1 MITIFRVFLSDVKR
15 LRSNVVA
22 IVIIMGLSIIPAL
35 YAWFNIM
42 SNWDPYGTSA
52 TSQMKVAVCSQ
63 DSGVEIGSLSL
74 NVGDEVITGLKENT
88 TIGWVFTAS
97 KDEALEGV
105 NSGDYYAALIVPESF
120 TTDFISFLGGDPKN
134 PTIAYYENSKKN
146 AIATKIT
153 GKAKTAVQEQ
163 VNQKVISTLTEVL
176 TESGKILAENDENG
190 VDIVAS
196 TADQLDEL
204 DSSLQTYVNILNT
217 FSLVTA
223 SASDLAESAQSL
235 LINTQGIFDS
245 GQDSVSNM
253 QSSVLSG
260 AQTADTVSSLIGISL
275 DSVEQDLTLLS
286 DQMDTLTVGDSFDSI
301 RNQVDTAKTMSKST
315 ISVLKDIFG
324 ETDQYVSAVDKSF
337 KQLNTDLTAFKK
349 DANVTAQSLKH
360 LKRTIKAD
368 IKDCKNSIRKIRNT
382 YQYQVQPDVSRS
394 VLRMEQA
401 LIQTG
406 KMLNNIESSFG
417 TIDRAL
423 ESYQTTLDSGTD
435 DITATKDYIV
445 SMQSDIRKLSKS
457 LRALSGDEQYNEM
470 MVLLKND
477 PTLMASFM
485 ASPVSMETKAVY
497 PIETYGSAMAPFYTV
512 LAIWV
517 GALILVALIHVK
529 VAPVENLKVRPW
541 QAYFGRY
548 ITFFLIGQAQTAI
561 TVLGDL
567 FYVDIQCPHPFL
579 FWLASA
585 ASSFVFTL
593 LIYSLT
599 VAMGN
604 VGEAVAVIVMVIQV
618 AGAGGTF
625 PIEVLPEVYQM
636 IYKFLPF
643 TYCMNALRECV
654 GGLYKNDYWM
664 DLRALGIYILISLFI
679 GLVVAVPLRRLNKV
693 IERSKEKSK
702 VML

>member
-1 MITIFRVFLSDVKR
+1 MITIFRVFLSDAKR

-42 SNWDPYGTSA
+42 SNWDPYGPSA

-63 DSGVEIGSLSL
+63 DAGVEIGSLSL

-245 GQDSVSNM
+245 SQDSVSNM

-337 KQLNTDLTAFKK
+337 KQLNTDLKAFKK

-445 SMQSDIRKLSKS
+445 SLQSDIRKLSKS

-470 MVLLKND
+470 MDLLKND
-477 PTLMASFM
+477 PTRMASFM

-541 QAYFGRY
+541 QAFFGRY
-548 ITFFLIGQAQTAI
+548 ITFFLIGQAQTVI

-567 FYVDIQCPHPFL
+567 FYVNIQCPHPFL

-679 GLVVAVPLRRLNKV
+679 GLVVAIPLRRLNKV

>member
-253 QSSVLSG
+253 QSSVLSS

-382 YQYQVQPDVSRS
+382 YQYQVQLDVSRS

-445 SMQSDIRKLSKS
+445 SLQSDIRKLSKS

-470 MVLLKND
+470 MDLLKND

>member
-74 NVGDEVITGLKENT
+74 NVGDEVIAGLKENT

-190 VDIVAS
+190 VDIVVS

-245 GQDSVSNM
+245 SQDSVSNM

-337 KQLNTDLTAFKK
+337 KQLNTDLKAFKK

-445 SMQSDIRKLSKS
+445 SLQSDIRKLSKS

-470 MVLLKND
+470 MDLLKND

-529 VAPVENLKVRPW
+529 VTPIENLKVRPW
-541 QAYFGRY
+541 QAFFGRY

-579 FWLASA
+579 FWLAAA

>member
-52 TSQMKVAVCSQ
+52 TSQMKVAVCSL

-253 QSSVLSG
+253 QSSVLSS

-445 SMQSDIRKLSKS
+445 SLQSDIRKLSKS

-470 MVLLKND
+470 MDLLKND

-579 FWLASA
+579 FCLASA

-679 GLVVAVPLRRLNKV
+679 GLVVAVPLRGLNKV

>member
-74 NVGDEVITGLKENT
+74 NVGDEVIAGLKENT

-223 SASDLAESAQSL
+223 SVSDLAESAQSL

-245 GQDSVSNM
+245 SQDSVSNM

-445 SMQSDIRKLSKS
+445 SLQSDIRKLSKS

-470 MVLLKND
+470 MDLLKND

-529 VAPVENLKVRPW
+529 VAPVENLKARPW
-541 QAYFGRY
+541 QAFFGRY
-548 ITFFLIGQAQTAI
+548 ITFFLIGQAQTVI

>member
-382 YQYQVQPDVSRS
+382 YQYQVQLDVSRS

-445 SMQSDIRKLSKS
+445 SLQSDIRKLSKS

-470 MVLLKND
+470 MDLLKND

-541 QAYFGRY
+541 QAFFGRY

>member
-42 SNWDPYGTSA
+42 SNWDPYGASA

-190 VDIVAS
+190 VDIVVS

-245 GQDSVSNM
+245 SQDSVSNM

-445 SMQSDIRKLSKS
+445 SLQSDIRKLSKS

-470 MVLLKND
+470 MDLLKND

-654 GGLYKNDYWM
+654 GGVYKNDYWM

>member
-42 SNWDPYGTSA
+42 SNWDPYGSSA

-63 DSGVEIGSLSL
+63 DTGVEIGNLSL
-74 NVGDEVITGLKENT
+74 NVGDEVIAGLKENT
-88 TIGWVFTAS
+88 TIGWVFTQS

-105 NSGDYYAALIVPESF
+105 NSGDYYAALIVPDTF

-134 PTIAYYENSKKN
+134 PTIVYYENSKKN

-163 VNQKVISTLTEVL
+163 VNQKIISTLTEVL

-190 VDIVAS
+190 VDMVVS
-196 TADQLDEL
+196 TADQLDEM

-235 LINTQGIFDS
+235 LLNTQGLFDS

-286 DQMDTLTVGDSFDSI
+286 DQMDTLTVGGSFDSI
-301 RNQVDTAKTMSKST
+301 RNQADTAKTMSKST

-324 ETDQYVSAVDKSF
+324 ETDKYVTAVDKSF
-337 KQLNTDLTAFKK
+337 KQLNTDLMTLKK

-368 IKDCKNSIRKIRNT
+368 IKACKNSIRKIRNT
-382 YQYQVQPDVSRS
+382 YQYQIQPDVSKS
-394 VLRMEQA
+394 VLRMEQT

-423 ESYQTTLDSGTD
+423 EVYQTTLDSGTD

-445 SMQSDIRKLSKS
+445 SVQSDLRRLSKC
-457 LRALSGDEQYNEM
+457 LKALSGDEQYNEM
-470 MVLLKND
+470 MELLKND
-477 PTLMASFM
+477 PEKMASFVS
-485 ASPVSMETKAVY
+485 SPVSMETEKIY
-497 PIETYGSAMAPFYTV
+497 PIATYGSAMAPFYTV

-529 VAPVENLKVRPW
+529 VARGEGMKICPW
-541 QAYFGRY
+541 QAFFGRY

-561 TVLGDL
+561 IVLGDL
-567 FYVDIQCPHPFL
+567 FFVGIQCLHPFL
-579 FWLASA
+579 FWLAA
-585 ASSFVFTL
+585 AVSSFVFTL

-604 VGEAVAVIVMVIQV
+604 VGEAIAVIIMVIQV

-625 PIEVLPEVYQM
+625 PVEVLPQVYQM
-636 IYKFLPF
+636 VYRYLPF

-654 GGLYKNDYWM
+654 GGFYKNDYWM
-664 DLRALGIYILISLFI
+664 DLRALGVCVGISLCI
-679 GLVVAVPLRRLNKV
+679 GLLLAIPLRRLNKV

>member
-190 VDIVAS
+190 VDIVVS

-245 GQDSVSNM
+245 SQDSVSNM
-253 QSSVLSG
+253 QSSVLSS

-445 SMQSDIRKLSKS
+445 SLQSDIRKLSKS

-470 MVLLKND
+470 MDLLKND

-485 ASPVSMETKAVY
+485 ASPVSMETKEVY

-654 GGLYKNDYWM
+654 GGVYKNDYWM

>member
-245 GQDSVSNM
+245 SQDSVSNM
-253 QSSVLSG
+253 QSSVLSS

-445 SMQSDIRKLSKS
+445 SLQSDIRKLSKS

-470 MVLLKND
+470 MDLLKND

-579 FWLASA
+579 FWLTSA

>member
-52 TSQMKVAVCSQ
+52 TSQMKVAVCSK

-445 SMQSDIRKLSKS
+445 SLQSDIRKLSKS

-470 MVLLKND
+470 MDLLKND

>member
-15 LRSNVVA
+15 IRSNVVA

-245 GQDSVSNM
+245 SQDSVSNM
-253 QSSVLSG
+253 QSSVLSS
-260 AQTADTVSSLIGISL
+260 AQTADAVSSLIGISL

-445 SMQSDIRKLSKS
+445 SLQSDIRKLSKS

-470 MVLLKND
+470 MDLLKND

-654 GGLYKNDYWM
+654 GGVYKNDYWM

>member
-97 KDEALEGV
+97 MDEALEGV

-245 GQDSVSNM
+245 SQDSVSNM

-445 SMQSDIRKLSKS
+445 SLQSDIRKLSKS

-470 MVLLKND
+470 MDLLKND

>member
-190 VDIVAS
+190 VDIVVS

-245 GQDSVSNM
+245 SQDSVSNM

-337 KQLNTDLTAFKK
+337 KQLNTDLKAFKK

-445 SMQSDIRKLSKS
+445 SLQSDIRKLSKS

-470 MVLLKND
+470 MDLLKND

-529 VAPVENLKVRPW
+529 VAPIENLKVRPW
-541 QAYFGRY
+541 QAFFGRY

-579 FWLASA
+579 FWLAAA

-593 LIYSLT
+593 LIYALT

>member
-1 MITIFRVFLSDVKR
+1 MITIFRVFLSDAKR

-42 SNWDPYGTSA
+42 SNWDPYGPSA

-63 DSGVEIGSLSL
+63 DAGVEIGSLSL

-88 TIGWVFTAS
+88 TIGWVFTDS
-97 KDEALEGV
+97 KEDALEGV
-105 NSGDYYAALIVPESF
+105 NSGDYYAALIVPDAF
-120 TTDFISFLGGDPKN
+120 TADFISFLGGDPKN

-163 VNQKVISTLTEVL
+163 LNQKFISTLTEVL
-176 TESGKILAENDENG
+176 TKSGKILADNDENG

-196 TADQLDEL
+196 TAAQLDEM

-217 FSLVTA
+217 FSLVTG

-245 GQDSVSNM
+245 SQDSVSNM
-253 QSSVLSG
+253 QSSVLSS

-445 SMQSDIRKLSKS
+445 SLQSDIRKLSKS

-470 MVLLKND
+470 MDLLKND

>member
-176 TESGKILAENDENG
+176 TESGKIFAENDENG

-196 TADQLDEL
+196 TADQLEEL

-337 KQLNTDLTAFKK
+337 KLLNTDLTAFKK

-423 ESYQTTLDSGTD
+423 ESYQITLDSGTD

-445 SMQSDIRKLSKS
+445 SLQSDIRKLSKS

-470 MVLLKND
+470 MDLLKND

-541 QAYFGRY
+541 QAFFGRY

>member
-74 NVGDEVITGLKENT
+74 NVGDEVITGLKENP

-190 VDIVAS
+190 VDIVVS

-245 GQDSVSNM
+245 SQDSVSNM

-445 SMQSDIRKLSKS
+445 SLQSDIRKLSKS

-470 MVLLKND
+470 MDLLKND
-477 PTLMASFM
+477 PTLMASFV

-541 QAYFGRY
+541 QAFFGRY

>member
-88 TIGWVFTAS
+88 TIGWVFTTS

-134 PTIAYYENSKKN
+134 PTIVYYENSKKN

-196 TADQLDEL
+196 TANQLDEL

-245 GQDSVSNM
+245 SQDSVSNM
-253 QSSVLSG
+253 QSSVLSS

-301 RNQVDTAKTMSKST
+301 RDQVDTAKTMSKST

-337 KQLNTDLTAFKK
+337 KQLNTDLKAFKK

-445 SMQSDIRKLSKS
+445 SLQLDIRKLSKS

-470 MVLLKND
+470 MDLLKND
-477 PTLMASFM
+477 PTLMASFV

-529 VAPVENLKVRPW
+529 VASVENLKVRPW
-541 QAYFGRY
+541 QAFFGRY

>member
-176 TESGKILAENDENG
+176 TESGKIFAENDENG

-253 QSSVLSG
+253 QSSVLSS

-445 SMQSDIRKLSKS
+445 SLQSDIRKLSKS

-470 MVLLKND
+470 MDLLKND

>member
-74 NVGDEVITGLKENT
+74 NVGDEVIAGLKENT

-245 GQDSVSNM
+245 SQDSVSNM

-445 SMQSDIRKLSKS
+445 SLQSDIRKLSKS

-470 MVLLKND
+470 MDLLKND
-477 PTLMASFM
+477 PTRMASFM

-529 VAPVENLKVRPW
+529 VAPIENLKVRPW
-541 QAYFGRY
+541 QAFFGRY

-679 GLVVAVPLRRLNKV
+679 GLIVAVPLRRLNKV

>member
-74 NVGDEVITGLKENT
+74 NVGDEVITGLKENP

-245 GQDSVSNM
+245 SQDSVSNM
-253 QSSVLSG
+253 QSSVLSS

-445 SMQSDIRKLSKS
+445 SLQSDIRKLSKS

-470 MVLLKND
+470 MDLLKND
-477 PTLMASFM
+477 PTLMASFV

-541 QAYFGRY
+541 QAFFGRY

-654 GGLYKNDYWM
+654 GGVYKNDYWM

>member
-190 VDIVAS
+190 VDIVVS

-223 SASDLAESAQSL
+223 SASDLAEFAQSL

-245 GQDSVSNM
+245 SQDSVSNM
-253 QSSVLSG
+253 QSSVLSS

-445 SMQSDIRKLSKS
+445 SLQSDIRKLSKS

-470 MVLLKND
+470 MDLLKND

-541 QAYFGRY
+541 QAFFGRY

-654 GGLYKNDYWM
+654 GGVYKNDYWM

>member
-1 MITIFRVFLSDVKR
+1 M
-15 LRSNVVA
+15 
-22 IVIIMGLSIIPAL
+22 
-35 YAWFNIM
+35 
-42 SNWDPYGTSA
+42 
-52 TSQMKVAVCSQ
+52 
-63 DSGVEIGSLSL
+63 
-74 NVGDEVITGLKENT
+74 
-88 TIGWVFTAS
+88 
-97 KDEALEGV
+97 
-105 NSGDYYAALIVPESF
+105 PESF

-253 QSSVLSG
+253 QSSVLSS

-445 SMQSDIRKLSKS
+445 SLQSDIRKLSKS

-470 MVLLKND
+470 MDLLKND

-654 GGLYKNDYWM
+654 GGVYKNDYWM

>member
-74 NVGDEVITGLKENT
+74 NVGDEVIAGLKENT

-190 VDIVAS
+190 VDIVVS

-245 GQDSVSNM
+245 SQDSVSNM

-337 KQLNTDLTAFKK
+337 KQLNTDLKAFKK

-445 SMQSDIRKLSKS
+445 SLQSDIRKLSKS

-470 MVLLKND
+470 MDLLKND
-477 PTLMASFM
+477 PTRMASFM

-529 VAPVENLKVRPW
+529 VAPIENLKVRPW
-541 QAYFGRY
+541 QAFFGRY

-579 FWLASA
+579 FWLAAA

-604 VGEAVAVIVMVIQV
+604 VGEAIAVIIMVIQV

-636 IYKFLPF
+636 IYKYLPF
-643 TYCMNALRECV
+643 TYCMNAMRECV
-654 GGLYKNDYWM
+654 GGLYQNDYWM
-664 DLRALGIYILISLFI
+664 DLSALGVYVLISLLV
-679 GLVVAVPLRRLNKV
+679 GLIVAIPLRRLNKV

>member
-74 NVGDEVITGLKENT
+74 NVGDEVITGLKENP

-190 VDIVAS
+190 VDIVVS

-245 GQDSVSNM
+245 SQDSVSNM
-253 QSSVLSG
+253 QSSVLSS

-445 SMQSDIRKLSKS
+445 SLQSDIRKLSKS

-470 MVLLKND
+470 MDLLKND
-477 PTLMASFM
+477 PTLMASFV

-541 QAYFGRY
+541 QAFFGRY

>member
-1 MITIFRVFLSDVKR
+1 M
-15 LRSNVVA
+15 
-22 IVIIMGLSIIPAL
+22 
-35 YAWFNIM
+35 
-42 SNWDPYGTSA
+42 
-52 TSQMKVAVCSQ
+52 
-63 DSGVEIGSLSL
+63 
-74 NVGDEVITGLKENT
+74 
-88 TIGWVFTAS
+88 
-97 KDEALEGV
+97 
-105 NSGDYYAALIVPESF
+105 
-120 TTDFISFLGGDPKN
+120 
-134 PTIAYYENSKKN
+134 
-146 AIATKIT
+146 
-153 GKAKTAVQEQ
+153 
-163 VNQKVISTLTEVL
+163 NQKVISTLTEVL

-245 GQDSVSNM
+245 SQDSVSNM

-445 SMQSDIRKLSKS
+445 SLQSDIRKLSKS

-470 MVLLKND
+470 MDLLKND

-541 QAYFGRY
+541 QAFFGRY

>member
-74 NVGDEVITGLKENT
+74 NVGDEVIAGLKENT

-190 VDIVAS
+190 VDIVVS

-245 GQDSVSNM
+245 SQDSVSNM

-301 RNQVDTAKTMSKST
+301 RNQVDTAKTMGKST

-337 KQLNTDLTAFKK
+337 KQLNTDLKAFKK

-445 SMQSDIRKLSKS
+445 SLQSDIRKLSKS

-470 MVLLKND
+470 MDLLKND
-477 PTLMASFM
+477 PTRMASFM

-529 VAPVENLKVRPW
+529 VAPIENLKVRPW
-541 QAYFGRY
+541 QAFFGRY
-548 ITFFLIGQAQTAI
+548 ITFFLIGQAQTVI

>member
-88 TIGWVFTAS
+88 TIGWVFTTS

-134 PTIAYYENSKKN
+134 PTIVYYENSKKN

-196 TADQLDEL
+196 TANQLDEL

-245 GQDSVSNM
+245 SQDSVSNM

-301 RNQVDTAKTMSKST
+301 RDQVDTAKTMSKST

-337 KQLNTDLTAFKK
+337 KQLNTDLKAFKK

-445 SMQSDIRKLSKS
+445 SLQSDICKLSKS

-470 MVLLKND
+470 MDLLKND
-477 PTLMASFM
+477 PTLMASFV

-529 VAPVENLKVRPW
+529 VASVENLKVRPW
-541 QAYFGRY
+541 QAFFGRY

>member
-74 NVGDEVITGLKENT
+74 NVGDEVIAGLKENT

-190 VDIVAS
+190 VDIVVS

-245 GQDSVSNM
+245 SQDSVSNM

-337 KQLNTDLTAFKK
+337 KQLNTDLKAFKK

-445 SMQSDIRKLSKS
+445 SLQSDIRKLSKS

-470 MVLLKND
+470 MDLLKND
-477 PTLMASFM
+477 PTRMASFM

-541 QAYFGRY
+541 QAFFGRY
-548 ITFFLIGQAQTAI
+548 ITFFLIGQAQTVI

-679 GLVVAVPLRRLNKV
+679 GLVVAIPLRRLNKV

>member
-88 TIGWVFTAS
+88 MIGWVFTAS

-445 SMQSDIRKLSKS
+445 SLQSDIRKLSKS

-470 MVLLKND
+470 MDLLKND

>member
-217 FSLVTA
+217 VSLVTA

-245 GQDSVSNM
+245 SQDSVSNM

-445 SMQSDIRKLSKS
+445 SLQSDIRKLSKS

-470 MVLLKND
+470 MDLLKND

>member
-1 MITIFRVFLSDVKR
+1 MITIFRVFLSDAKR

-42 SNWDPYGTSA
+42 SNWDPYGPSA

-63 DSGVEIGSLSL
+63 DAGVEIGSLSL

-88 TIGWVFTAS
+88 TIGWVFTDS
-97 KDEALEGV
+97 KEDALEGV
-105 NSGDYYAALIVPESF
+105 NSGDYYAALIVPDAF
-120 TTDFISFLGGDPKN
+120 TADFISFLGGDPKN

-163 VNQKVISTLTEVL
+163 VNQKFISTLTEVL
-176 TESGKILAENDENG
+176 TKSGKILADNDENG

-196 TADQLDEL
+196 TAAQLDEM

-217 FSLVTA
+217 FSLVTG

-235 LINTQGIFDS
+235 LINTQGLFDS
-245 GQDSVSNM
+245 SQDSVSNM

-260 AQTADTVSSLIGISL
+260 AQTAETVSSLIGISL
-275 DSVEQDLTLLS
+275 DSVDQDLVLLS
-286 DQMDTLTVGDSFDSI
+286 DQMDTLTVGSMYDDI
-301 RNQVDTAKTMSKST
+301 KNQVDTTTTMGKNV
-315 ISVLKDIFG
+315 IAVLKDLLKEG
-324 ETDQYVSAVDKSF
+324 DQKVTAVNKSF
-337 KQLNTDLTAFKK
+337 EQLDKDLTTFKK
-349 DANVTAQSLKH
+349 DAKVTAQSLKH
-360 LKRTIKAD
+360 LRRTITAD
-368 IKDCKNSIRKIRNT
+368 IKECRNSIRAIRNT
-382 YQYQVQPDVSRS
+382 YQYQVQPDVSAS

-423 ESYQTTLDSGTD
+423 EAYQMTLDSGAD

-445 SMQSDIRKLSKS
+445 SLQTDLRKLSKS
-457 LRALSGDEQYNEM
+457 LKALSGDEQYNEM
-470 MVLLKND
+470 MNLLKND
-477 PTLMASFM
+477 PELMASFV
-485 ASPVSMETKAVY
+485 ASPVSMETKSIY

-541 QAYFGRY
+541 QAFFGRY

-579 FWLASA
+579 FCLASA

-679 GLVVAVPLRRLNKV
+679 GLVVAVPLRGLNKV

>member
-445 SMQSDIRKLSKS
+445 SLQSDIRKLSKS

-470 MVLLKND
+470 MDLLKND

-654 GGLYKNDYWM
+654 GGVYKNDYWM

>member
-1 MITIFRVFLSDVKR
+1 MITIFRVFLSDAKR

-42 SNWDPYGTSA
+42 SNWDPYGPSA

-63 DSGVEIGSLSL
+63 DAGVEIGSLSL

-88 TIGWVFTAS
+88 TIGWVFTDS
-97 KDEALEGV
+97 KEDALEGV
-105 NSGDYYAALIVPESF
+105 NSGDYYAALIVPDAF
-120 TTDFISFLGGDPKN
+120 TADFISFLGGDPKN

-163 VNQKVISTLTEVL
+163 VNQKFISTLTEVL
-176 TESGKILAENDENG
+176 TKSGKILADNDENG

-196 TADQLDEL
+196 TAAQLDEM

-217 FSLVTA
+217 FSLVTG

-235 LINTQGIFDS
+235 LINTQGLFDS
-245 GQDSVSNM
+245 SQDSVSNM

-260 AQTADTVSSLIGISL
+260 AQTAETVSSLIGISL
-275 DSVEQDLTLLS
+275 DSVDQDLVLLS
-286 DQMDTLTVGDSFDSI
+286 DQMDTLTVGSMYDDI
-301 RNQVDTAKTMSKST
+301 KNQVDTTTTMGKNV
-315 ISVLKDIFG
+315 IAVLKDLLKEG
-324 ETDQYVSAVDKSF
+324 DQKVTAVNKSF
-337 KQLNTDLTAFKK
+337 EQLDKDLTTFKK
-349 DANVTAQSLKH
+349 DAKVTAQSLKH
-360 LKRTIKAD
+360 LRRTITAD
-368 IKDCKNSIRKIRNT
+368 IKECRNSIRAIRNT
-382 YQYQVQPDVSRS
+382 YQYQVQPDVTES
-394 VLRMEQA
+394 VLRMERA

-423 ESYQTTLDSGTD
+423 EAYQMTLDSGAD

-445 SMQSDIRKLSKS
+445 SLQSDIRKLSKS

-470 MVLLKND
+470 MDLLKND

-654 GGLYKNDYWM
+654 GGVYKNDYWM

>member
-74 NVGDEVITGLKENT
+74 NVGDEVIAGLKENT

-190 VDIVAS
+190 VDIVVS

-245 GQDSVSNM
+245 SQDSVSNM

-337 KQLNTDLTAFKK
+337 KQLNTDLKAFKK

-445 SMQSDIRKLSKS
+445 SLQSDIRKLSKS
-457 LRALSGDEQYNEM
+457 LRALSGNEQYNEM
-470 MVLLKND
+470 MDLLKND

-529 VAPVENLKVRPW
+529 VAPIENLKVRPW
-541 QAYFGRY
+541 QAFFGRY

-579 FWLASA
+579 FWLAAA

>member
-74 NVGDEVITGLKENT
+74 NVGDEVIAGLKENT

-190 VDIVAS
+190 VDIVVS

-245 GQDSVSNM
+245 SQDSVSNM

-337 KQLNTDLTAFKK
+337 KQLNTDLTAFNK

-445 SMQSDIRKLSKS
+445 SLQSDIRKLSKS

-470 MVLLKND
+470 MDLLKND
-477 PTLMASFM
+477 PTRMASFM

-529 VAPVENLKVRPW
+529 VAPIENLKVRPW
-541 QAYFGRY
+541 QAFFGRY

-679 GLVVAVPLRRLNKV
+679 GLIVAVPLRRLNKV

>member
-74 NVGDEVITGLKENT
+74 NVGDEVIAGLKENT

-190 VDIVAS
+190 VDIVVS

-245 GQDSVSNM
+245 SQDSVSNM

-337 KQLNTDLTAFKK
+337 KQLNTDLKAFKK

-445 SMQSDIRKLSKS
+445 SLQSDIRKLSKS

-470 MVLLKND
+470 MDLLKND
-477 PTLMASFM
+477 PTRMASFM

-541 QAYFGRY
+541 QAFFGRY

-679 GLVVAVPLRRLNKV
+679 GLVVAIPLRRLNKV

>member
-52 TSQMKVAVCSQ
+52 MSQMKVAVCSQ

-245 GQDSVSNM
+245 SQDSVSNM
-253 QSSVLSG
+253 QSSVLSS

-445 SMQSDIRKLSKS
+445 SLQSDIRKLSKS

-470 MVLLKND
+470 MDLLKND

-654 GGLYKNDYWM
+654 GGVYKNDYWM

>member
-52 TSQMKVAVCSQ
+52 TSQMKIAVCSQ

-190 VDIVAS
+190 VDIVVS

-245 GQDSVSNM
+245 SQDSVSNM

-337 KQLNTDLTAFKK
+337 KQLNTDLTAFNK

-445 SMQSDIRKLSKS
+445 SLQSDIRKLSKS

-470 MVLLKND
+470 MDLLKND

-529 VAPVENLKVRPW
+529 VAPIENLKVRPW
-541 QAYFGRY
+541 QAFFGRY

-579 FWLASA
+579 FWLAAA

-604 VGEAVAVIVMVIQV
+604 VGEAIAVIIMVIQV

-636 IYKFLPF
+636 IYKYLPF
-643 TYCMNALRECV
+643 TYCMNAMRECV
-654 GGLYKNDYWM
+654 GGLYQNDYWM
-664 DLRALGIYILISLFI
+664 DLSALGVYVLISLLV
-679 GLVVAVPLRRLNKV
+679 GLIVAIPLRRLNKV